1 MNIARFLVAANFP
14 EPWIRHGLAE
24 ELFFKQQAN
33 AFGKEYGNSK
43 SVGGTEHW
51 RYGSFLYWFKKELT
65 SIRLRE
71 LLDAA
76 IADPDPPMAG
86 NVLSLIAA
94 HPNATEEMLHLAQN
108 TVNLQPH
115 YYISAADLEMYFR
128 RRGEKAALQED

>member
-24 ELFFKQQAN
+24 ALFFKQQAN

-65 SIRLRE
+65 TIRLRE

-86 NVLSLIAA
+86 NVLKLILA
-94 HPNATEEMLHLAQN
+94 HPNATEEMLRLAQN
-108 TVNLQPH
+108 TVNRQP
-115 YYISAADLEMYFR
+115 YYSISADDLEMCFR
-128 RRGEKAALQED
+128 RRWEKAAPQAD